1 MKKIIIAAI
10 AFFTLGFMDGNA
22 TSTTTVLGL
31 ALPAFGTYRWD
42 LPMNANSQLIDSLVA
57 VKAATQTFVG
67 ANLFTSTGNV
77 YHGDG
82 SLLSGVATSAQ
93 LTSTAAALS
102 SEITRATARENAIG
116 ASTGT
121 IQTSLSAVILSTA
134 ALVPYVGATSD
145 LQMGAKNIT
154 GSGTV
159 EANIFRTKNEDFLKS
174 VTADA
179 SVYLGQIDTGARGS
193 SYATLIGYDAGALVI
208 GAYNTAVGSYAGQH
222 IYSGQKNTFI
232 GAFSGGTIYTG
243 SNNIAIGYGA
253 DVPSDSSNQLNI
265 GGAISGTMV
274 LGSTLTFVP
283 AISSP
288 KFYGDGSGLTG
299 TGGVTVSTF
308 TIDLHSGGDVF
319 IASGTFAPSLGM
331 VYVADYATMTITGV
345 KCYVVFP
352 GTTAFIT
359 AFNIATTTDTIAG
372 TPTRALSW
380 HYLMDANVVVSTTTM
395 YTDWLTPN
403 STYRSVTQLPTA
415 FSLHTTDVPTGT
427 ATGTMPA
434 EYGCILRYWRRLD
447 L

>member
-82 SLLSGVATSAQ
+82 S
-93 LTSTAAALS
+93 
-102 SEITRATARENAIG
+102 
-116 ASTGT
+116 
-121 IQTSLSAVILSTA
+121 
-134 ALVPYVGATSD
+134 
-145 LQMGAKNIT
+145 
-154 GSGTV
+154 
-159 EANIFRTKNEDFLKS
+159 
-174 VTADA
+174 
-179 SVYLGQIDTGARGS
+179 
-193 SYATLIGYDAGALVI
+193 
-208 GAYNTAVGSYAGQH
+208 
-222 IYSGQKNTFI
+222 
-232 GAFSGGTIYTG
+232 
-243 SNNIAIGYGA
+243 
-253 DVPSDSSNQLNI
+253 
-265 GGAISGTMV
+265 
-274 LGSTLTFVP
+274 
-283 AISSP
+283 
-288 KFYGDGSGLTG
+288 GLTG
-299 TGGVTVSTF
+299 VGGVTVSTF